1 MPIWNG
7 DCAIMPWLVLG
18 ASQRWGS
25 RVVQVVVGSH
35 WSGLRES
42 SCQSQSAAGQS
53 LGCITSGAA
62 WSVVSLQGQ
71 RVGSFG
77 HLLPPPPNGGRH
89 GVAGVVGSWVL
100 PPI

>member
-1 MPIWNG
+1 MGVKIPISDVILYMQMPIWNG

-42 SCQSQSAAGQS
+42 SCQSQSAAGSVLGLHHQWCSLVSGQS
-53 LGCITSGAA
+53 SR
-62 WSVVSLQGQ
+62 S
-71 RVGSFG
+71 
-77 HLLPPPPNGGRH
+77 
-89 GVAGVVGSWVL
+89 AGWIIWAL
-100 PPI
+100 APTTT